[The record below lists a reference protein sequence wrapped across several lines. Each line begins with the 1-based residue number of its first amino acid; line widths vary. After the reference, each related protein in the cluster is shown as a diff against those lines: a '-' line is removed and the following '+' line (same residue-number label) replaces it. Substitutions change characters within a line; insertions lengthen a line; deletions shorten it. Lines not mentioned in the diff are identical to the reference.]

1 MHSFL
6 VKRNELENKLI
17 VSPWKYKHFHVV
29 SNLLKDFKKY
39 KKILFLFS
47 KIQIFLTFHFSKREK
62 RSFISLFNVLLSK
75 FNVTCIFVQIFFF
88 HSSFYIILNF

>member
-29 SNLLKDFKKY
+29 SNLLKDSKY
-39 KKILFLFS
+39 KKIPFFS
-47 KIQIFLTFHFSKREK
+47 KI
-62 RSFISLFNVLLSK
+62 
-75 FNVTCIFVQIFFF
+75 
-88 HSSFYIILNF
+88 